1 MENSHMRQ
9 TQANQS
15 IAFAA
20 LTASGKAAAIA
31 AYDALTVARLDSD
44 HTGASLDS
52 YFDNACYPWGEGE
65 EPFDQSHA
73 DKLEAAHDAAQDA
86 YWDAV
91 AVWGAAANVDVATRP

>member
-1 MENSHMRQ
+1 MTETQ
-9 TQANQS
+9 T
-15 IAFAA
+15 
-20 LTASGKAAAIA
+20 AAAF
-31 AYDALTVARLDSD
+31 DALTVARLDRD

-73 DKLEAAHDAAQDA
+73 DKLEAAHDAAQNA

-91 AVWGAAANVDVATRP
+91 AAWGAAANVDVATRPCPGRHYNATRP